1 MQRARFAALLV
12 AFCCAL
18 GACSSPARSTVSS
31 FSGISG
37 LPCGGDRESG
47 QAVAVYRAMLGD
59 PDLPDARAATRLYV
73 WTTLTDGSGLETSA
87 GVMSDAVRNCL
98 SAGVAGLP
106 PISLVGR
113 SR

>member
-37 LPCGGDRESG
+37 LPCGGDQSG

-59 PDLPDARAATRLYV
+59 PDFLTQERPRAST
-73 WTTLTDGSGLETSA
+73 SG
-87 GVMSDAVRNCL
+87 R
-98 SAGVAGLP
+98 
-106 PISLVGR
+106 R
-113 SR
+113 